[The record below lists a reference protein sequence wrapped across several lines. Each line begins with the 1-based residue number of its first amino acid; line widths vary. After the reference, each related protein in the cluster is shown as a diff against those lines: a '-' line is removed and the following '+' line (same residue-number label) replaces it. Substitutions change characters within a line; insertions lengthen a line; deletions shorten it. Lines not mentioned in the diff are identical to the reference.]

1 MKNSL
6 LISFLLFAKNI
17 FSETTFSNKNETSY
31 FNFTTACTHLS
42 ANKNLVV
49 SKNFLATNEETELSD
64 LVKAKRL
71 KISGAVFTA
80 IGGAGLIGTTILT
93 GILVHSYNN
102 QSSTTNKEFA
112 QVGIIIPALL
122 GYASSAVMLTIG
134 LPQLGVGIHKVK
146 KYKKLIS
153 K

>member
-6 LISFLLFAKNI
+6 LILFILFAKII
-17 FSETTFSNKNETSY
+17 FSETSFSSKNETSY

-49 SKNFLATNEETELSD
+49 SKNLLATNEETELSD

-80 IGGAGLIGTTILT
+80 IGGAGLLGSFILT
-93 GILVHSYNN
+93 GIIAHDINN
-102 QSSTTNKEFA
+102 NVNQNKEFA
-112 QVGIIIPALL
+112 TIAYAIPIAFGVLPSTALL
-122 GYASSAVMLTIG
+122 SIG